1 MKAPNYT
8 KDEKKT
14 FQLPRYNACTQESFS
29 IPETIWAKHSKYTCS
44 SSNSVIGAN
53 GLRRP
58 NQLTLH
64 RVVWELQQPLTYTN
78 YQSCPY
84 KTKSNPDTYTWL
96 PQGVQS
102 RYIRTLHIY
111 SNVHILPYNVSQ
123 KSIDQAVSK
132 FYADVSDIKFNF
144 AVFAMELAQTR
155 DMVASRAWQ
164 IGRSYKLLRQGK
176 IKQAIAQFTTL
187 KQNKVPIKGDKPLKG
202 KDLADAWLELRYG
215 WTPLMYEIQG
225 AIELLEEKILGG
237 KLAQSY
243 SKTTKVNYTDNSTV
257 RSTGIDHQHNAT
269 INDHVTISCL
279 IKPVCPTRIILG
291 QLGFDN
297 PALIAYELM
306 PYSFV
311 VDWFYNIGDYL
322 QSQTALAG
330 LSVDYFSI
338 TKTRYIQ
345 DEITST
351 QDPSGYPGTEPS
363 SPGKSTYFSKHKRR
377 DLSIP
382 LPPMPTLGVDMNW
395 KRLLDSLAMLSQQSG
410 KLGK

>member
-1 MKAPNYT
+1 MMKAPNYV
-8 KDEKKT
+8 KDETKT
-14 FQLPRYNACTQESFS
+14 FSMECYNPCEQVSFT
-29 IPETIWAKHSKYTCS
+29 IPETMYGKHSSYSCS
-44 SSNSVIGAN
+44 GTNSAIGTN
-53 GLRRP
+53 GLRPP
-58 NQLTLH
+58 NDLTLH
-64 RVVWELQQPLTYTN
+64 RVVWEVQKPLTFTRYEPCIIPGDPSVWSKVSKQEIRN
-78 YQSCPY
+78 QHMYSVGHL
-84 KTKSNPDTYTWL
+84 L
-96 PQGVQS
+96 PSAV
-102 RYIRTLHIY
+102 T
-111 SNVHILPYNVSQ
+111 Q
-123 KSIDQAVSK
+123 KSIDLAISK

-144 AVFAMELAQTR
+144 AVFAVELAQTR

-187 KQNKVPIKGDKPLKG
+187 KQNKIPIKGDKPLKG
-202 KDLADAWLELRYG
+202 KDLANAWLELRYG

-237 KLAQSY
+237 KLAYSY
-243 SKTTKVNYTDNSTV
+243 SKSTKTSYTDNSIV
-257 RSTGIDHQHNAT
+257 RSSGIDFAHNAT
-269 INDHVTISCL
+269 IDDHVTISCL

-345 DEITST
+345 DEITLT
-351 QDPSGYPGTEPS
+351 QNPGSYPGSEPS
-363 SPGKSTYFSKHKRR
+363 TPGKHTYYSKHKRR
-377 DLSIP
+377 TLSIP
-382 LPPMPTLGVDMNW
+382 LPPMPTLGVNMDW